1 MNHKTILQTLK
12 RESLTDWER
21 GFCESVSSA
30 LDKYGGLTEKQ
41 AETVQKL
48 QSKYCPEAKIARENW
63 KNNFTSEM
71 RETMMLVAKY
81 YRQNPPWYS
90 DLAMKVVSD
99 PEFVPTEKQ
108 YNAMCLNKYAQRVL
122 ENWRSQHIYEPGV
135 LVVTR
140 RGTDLHS
147 LFGERPLVV
156 LKQLPKTLTPTR
168 GQNSYEVLPAG
179 KDEKFILSE
188 KEIKKL
194 R

>member
-1 MNHKTILQTLK
+1 VNHKLVLKALQ

-30 LDKYGGLTEKQ
+30 LDKYGRLSEKQ

-48 QSKYCPEAKIARENW
+48 QNKYCPEAKLARENW
-63 KNNFTSEM
+63 KKNFTSEM

-90 DLAMKVVSD
+90 DLAMKVIAD
-99 PEFVPTEKQ
+99 PEFIPTEKQ
-108 YNAMCLNKYAQRVL
+108 YNAMCLNKYAQRVV
-122 ENWRSQHIYEPGV
+122 ENWSMQHIYEAGS
-135 LVVTR
+135 LVAMR
-140 RGTDLHS
+140 KNSNLHY

-156 LKQLPKTLTPTR
+156 IKQLPKTLTATR

-179 KDEKFILSE
+179 KDEKIILSE
-188 KEIKKL
+188 KEIKIYK
-194 R
+194 

>member
-21 GFCESVSSA
+21 RFCESLSSA
-30 LDKYGGLTEKQ
+30 LDKYGSLTEKQ
-41 AETVQKL
+41 TETVQKL

-71 RETMMLVAKY
+71 RETMILVAKY

-140 RGTDLHS
+140 KGADLHN